1 MIAATAQCAADAAT
15 VARNCRWD
23 EDGGVNRT
31 PWRAMVDEVLR
42 GNPRLPATTRAA
54 LSVLIDIDAEV
65 EKRGAPYPQSLA
77 YLTAMC
83 QQADPTLADLE
94 TPPPGER
101 TVGHLLQAFADDGQ
115 ADWSALGRV
124 AAGWLAALVG

>member
-1 MIAATAQCAADAAT
+1 M
-15 VARNCRWD
+15 
-23 EDGGVNRT
+23 NRT